1 MPATETPPILPPK
14 EAIDWFRRKG
24 WVFAFDWEEIWAS
37 ENVAAFTVAK
47 IMSRDLLE
55 DVRAA
60 VDSAIANGESL
71 GTFAKNLR
79 PTLQA
84 KGWWGKK
91 EEVDP
96 ATGETREVQLGS
108 PQRLRTIYRTNMTT
122 AYQAG
127 RWERIQRQKAT
138 FPFLV
143 YITVDDSRVR
153 DEHKRWHYTILPV
166 DHPWWKTHYPPN
178 DWGCRCV
185 VIAVNQRWLDR
196 RGLKVT
202 EKPHFAGKRKYTNK
216 RTGEIIEV
224 EKGIGPGWDYNV
236 GEAPKDGFTVRGLK
250 SVQAAAIVDVPAS
263 AADERRYRQL
273 QWFLGAGFGLKDAAA
288 AARGMIFRG
297 EDGWPVSIA
306 LSMFDGGPMPTQ
318 FEQRAIAD
326 AMIEPNSIGWV
337 WVRGRD
343 SRVMLVRRY
352 TGADGTVVDFGKD
365 WWRWR
370 LAGSR
375 TK

>member
-79 PTLQA
+79 PILQA

-96 ATGETREVQLGS
+96 ATGETRVVQLGS

-138 FPFLV
+138 FPFLR
-143 YITVDDSRVR
+143 YLTVDDSRVR
-153 DEHKRWHYTILPV
+153 ETHAHWHNVILPV
-166 DHPWWKTHYPPN
+166 DDPWWQTHYPPN
-178 DWGCRCV
+178 DWGCRCTA
-185 VIAVNQRWLDR
+185 IPVNQRMIDR

-263 AADERRYRQL
+263 AADDRRYRQL

-288 AARGMIFRG
+288 AARGMVFRG

-326 AMIEPNSIGWV
+326 AMIEPRSIDWV

-370 LAGSR
+370 LAGSG